1 MSEIKVSAF
10 EKAVVAVNP
19 DYGMPTL
26 KAVAAAMDIPYPRL
40 HAVSKQPEEGMVYDR
55 NAFNWFAISR
65 FLTRRLDAENGF
77 ASLEQIAEK
86 AIELDAEIKAM
97 DGRRTLA
104 TGAKT
109 ITLSDGTQSPA
120 RKFNFEIGDTTTIKK
135 DESGKV
141 YEVVYLTV
149 SHVVL
154 KVVGGEELYCMSN
167 NTANWRL
174 TPPVKANA
182 EAADEQ

>member
-1 MSEIKVSAF
+1 MNETKISAF
-10 EKAVVAVNP
+10 EQAVHAVNP
-19 DYGMPTL
+19 EAEMPTL

-40 HAVSKQPEEGMVYDR
+40 SAVSKQPEEGMVYDR

-65 FLTRRLDAENGF
+65 FLTRRLDPETGF
-77 ASLEQIAEK
+77 ATLEEIAARALELNDEFK
-86 AIELDAEIKAM
+86 AA
-97 DGRRTLA
+97 DGRRTA
-104 TGAKT
+104 AVGKQT
-109 ITLSDGTQSPA
+109 ITLEDGTQIPA
-120 RKFNFEIGDTTTIKK
+120 RKYNFEIGDTTTIKK

-154 KVVGGEELYCMSN
+154 KVVGGEALYRVSN

-174 TPPVKANA
+174 TPPAKAKT
-182 EAADEQ
+182 EAQG

>member
-1 MSEIKVSAF
+1 MSEVKMSAF
-10 EKAVVAVNP
+10 EKAVEAVNSE
-19 DYGMPTL
+19 YGMPTL

-86 AIELDAEIKAM
+86 AIELDAEIKAQ
-97 DGRRTLA
+97 DGRRTVA
-104 TGAKT
+104 AGKQV
-109 ITLSDGTQSPA
+109 ITLADGTQIPA
-120 RKFNFEIGDTTTIKK
+120 RKYDFQLGDTTTIKK

-174 TPPVKANA
+174 TPPQKA
-182 EAADEQ
+182 EQ